1 MRWPSENSWTVRLL
15 RIALGLIFIYSS
27 WSKIS
32 DPPGFAEMIWNYRIL
47 PGNLVN
53 PVAIALPWLEMLAGL
68 ALLSGFIHKGAALL
82 VAGMLIIFITA
93 LATDLVR
100 GIAVDCGCFS
110 VTAQAKTPAEL
121 FADMKIDLLRD
132 VGLLG
137 MALAVLFSKIKPQS
151 GTLSVSPP
159 GEPLA

>member
-1 MRWPSENSWTVRLL
+1 MKWPSENSWTVRLL

-47 PGNLVN
+47 PGYLVN

-68 ALLSGFIHKGAALL
+68 ALLSGFIRKGAALL

-110 VTAQAKTPAEL
+110 VTAQAKTSAEL

-132 VGLLG
+132 IGLLG
-137 MALAVLFSKIKPQS
+137 MAIVVLFTQIKPQQ
-151 GTLSVSPP
+151 PP
-159 GEPLA
+159 GLPETS

>member
-1 MRWPSENSWTVRLL
+1 MRRPSEHSWTERLL
-15 RIALGLIFIYSS
+15 RIALGLVFIYSS

-32 DPPGFAEMIWNYRIL
+32 DPPGFAEVIWNYRIL
-47 PGNLVN
+47 PGYLVN
-53 PVAIALPWLEMLAGL
+53 PIAITLPWLELLAGL
-68 ALLSGFIHKGAALL
+68 ALLFGFIRRGAALL
-82 VAGMLIIFITA
+82 AAGMLIIFIAA

-110 VTAQAKTPAEL
+110 VAAQSQTPSEL

-137 MALAVLFSKIKPQS
+137 MAFLVLFLQMKPQS
-151 GTLSVSPP
+151 ASLSVSPP
-159 GEPLA
+159 GEPPT

>member
-1 MRWPSENSWTVRLL
+1 MRWPSENSWTVRLM

-47 PGNLVN
+47 PGYLVN

-82 VAGMLIIFITA
+82 VAGMLIIFVTA

-100 GIAVDCGCFS
+100 GIAVGLRL
-110 VTAQAKTPAEL
+110 L
-121 FADMKIDLLRD
+121 FRN
-132 VGLLG
+132 
-137 MALAVLFSKIKPQS
+137 
-151 GTLSVSPP
+151 GT
-159 GEPLA
+159 GENPC